1 MNGMR
6 LCVFLLLSALLLPGS
21 GVALDRGADG
31 KFDQRRSAHFRLL
44 QDVDIDR
51 RTGRGGSRQFEQAVI
66 EALEDAFRQV
76 HQKLD
81 IRPRGRVDVVVYDPA
96 VFDGTYSDQFRFS
109 AVGFY
114 DGVIHVRGNV
124 KVDPRLVR
132 TLHHEYFHAAL
143 DAVTARGRVPAWLNE
158 GLAEWFEARALGK
171 RRMSAGQRAYL
182 NQASQSGGLY
192 TLADLSRPS
201 LAYLGPEQAALAYLQ
216 SYAFVEFLARRYG
229 ERSLREFCLEFLR
242 TGNLARAFAR
252 SYRGDWSQL
261 EEAFRSDLGAGAAR

>member
-21 GVALDRGADG
+21 GAALDRGADG
-31 KFDQRRSAHFRLL
+31 KFEQRRSAHFRLL

-66 EALEDAFRQV
+66 EALEDAYRQV
-76 HQKLD
+76 HKKLD

-114 DGVIHVRGNV
+114 DGVIHVRGDV
-124 KVDPRLVR
+124 KVDRRLVR

-158 GLAEWFEARALGK
+158 GLAEWFENLAIGK
-171 RRMSAGQRAYL
+171 RRLSSAEHAYL
-182 NQASQSGGLY
+182 SRANRLGQWAPLSVLSKPTFAGLDDESA
-192 TLADLSRPS
+192 T
-201 LAYLGPEQAALAYLQ
+201 LAYLQ
-216 SYAFVEFLARRYG
+216 AYAMVEHLVRHHGEDRLRSFMRQLVRGARL
-229 ERSLREFCLEFLR
+229 EWLLKREFRVSLAELEANLR
-242 TGNLARAFAR
+242 AEL
-252 SYRGDWSQL
+252 
-261 EEAFRSDLGAGAAR
+261 

>member
-6 LCVFLLLSALLLPGS
+6 LCVFLLLSALLLPS
-21 GVALDRGADG
+21 SLAALDRGADG

-76 HQKLD
+76 HKKLD

-114 DGVIHVRGNV
+114 NGVIHVRGDV
-124 KVDPRLVR
+124 KVDRRLVR

-158 GLAEWFEARALGK
+158 GLAEWFENLAIGK
-171 RRMSAGQRAYL
+171 RRLSSAEHAYL
-182 NQASQSGGLY
+182 SRANRLGQWAPLSVLSKPTFAGLDDESA
-192 TLADLSRPS
+192 T
-201 LAYLGPEQAALAYLQ
+201 LAYLQ
-216 SYAFVEFLARRYG
+216 AYAMVEHLVRHHGEDRLRSFMRQLVRGARL
-229 ERSLREFCLEFLR
+229 EWLLKREFRVSLAELEANLR
-242 TGNLARAFAR
+242 AEL
-252 SYRGDWSQL
+252 
-261 EEAFRSDLGAGAAR
+261 